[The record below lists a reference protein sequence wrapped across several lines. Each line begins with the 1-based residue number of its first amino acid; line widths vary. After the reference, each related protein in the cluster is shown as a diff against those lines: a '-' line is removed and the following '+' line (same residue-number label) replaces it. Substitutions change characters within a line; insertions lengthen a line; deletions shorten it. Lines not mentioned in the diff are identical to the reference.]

1 MRMFAWELLL
11 RLKITFFFFLFPGE
25 EMRGLSQKSRFSY
38 GTCCTEREEESGSD
52 AER

>member
-1 MRMFAWELLL
+1 MGTSFTSQNNFL
-11 RLKITFFFFLFPGE
+11 FFFLFHGE